1 MKFKL
6 RTLAAMVFL
15 TLPFQAK
22 SEGLFSW
29 LFRSDKEIKAE
40 ITLID
45 KCVLKS
51 RYHVVRDLKT
61 GISTSYKNGAA
72 KLNTRVNS
80 SL

>member
-6 RTLAAMVFL
+6 QALAAMVFL

-29 LFRSDKEIKAE
+29 LFGSDTEIKAE
-40 ITLID
+40 ITLLD

-51 RYHVVRDLKT
+51 CYYIVPDLKT
-61 GISTSYKNGAA
+61 GISTSFKNGVA